1 MFQQFKNWAQRN
13 GLLFALIILI
23 AIFSLMSGR
32 FLTVSN
38 FTVILLQDAVIGI
51 IAVPVAML
59 ILILSGFIDLSV
71 GSVAVLS
78 AVVFGEAMSAGLGLP
93 VAVLAALVTG
103 AAWGALNGYLIA
115 VLGFSPIIITLG
127 GLAGA
132 RGLAEFITE
141 GFTTYGYGP
150 AFAFLGNGK
159 LLGVPVPVVI
169 FILVFIVGLHIWYR
183 APAGRHMVAVGG
195 ARETA
200 AEMGIAV
207 KALPFWLYVASGLAS
222 AVGGLI
228 FASQLDGA
236 AITIG
241 TGMELD
247 VLTAVLLGG
256 VSFTGGRGSLWGVLF
271 GLLFVGVLANGLVQ
285 INVNPYFE
293 QVAIGLAL
301 GGAAALDKLYQR
313 FERLKIPIEDEGEP
327 VVSNVQPAGGA
338 E

>member
-1 MFQQFKNWAQRN
+1 MTERLKTWAQRN
-13 GLLFALIILI
+13 GLLFALLILI

-32 FLTVSN
+32 FFTVAN

-51 IAVPVAML
+51 VAVPVAML
-59 ILILSGFIDLSV
+59 TLAGFIDLSV

-93 VAVLAALVTG
+93 VSLVIGLGVG
-103 AAWGALNGYLIA
+103 AGWGALNGYLIA
-115 VLGFSPIIITLG
+115 ALGLSPIVVTLG

-132 RGLAEFITE
+132 RGLAQFITE

-150 AFAFLGNGK
+150 TFAFLGNGK
-159 LLGVPVPVVI
+159 LFGVPVPVVL
-169 FILVFIVGLHIWYR
+169 FLLVFIVGLHIWYR
-183 APAGRHMVAVGG
+183 APAGRHMVAIGG

-207 KALPFWLYVASGLAS
+207 KALPFWLYIGSGLAA

-285 INVNPYFE
+285 VNVNPYFQ

-301 GGAAALDKLYQR
+301 GGAAGLDKLYQHL
-313 FERLKIPIEDEGEP
+313 ERLKVP
-327 VVSNVQPAGGA
+327 VEADPALAAAAPAEGGA

>member
-1 MFQQFKNWAQRN
+1 MAERIKTWAQRN
-13 GLLFALIILI
+13 GLLFALLILI

-59 ILILSGFIDLSV
+59 ILAGFIDLSV

-78 AVVFGEAMSAGLGLP
+78 AVVFGQAMSAGFGVTASVLIGL
-93 VAVLAALVTG
+93 AVG
-103 AAWGALNGYLIA
+103 AGWGALNGYLIA
-115 VLGFSPIIITLG
+115 ILGLSPIIVTLG

-132 RGLAEFITE
+132 RGLADFITE

-150 AFAFLGNGK
+150 VFALLGNGK
-159 LLGVPVPVVI
+159 LFGIPVPVVI
-169 FILVFIVGLHIWYR
+169 FVIVFLAGLHIWYR
-183 APAGRHMVAVGG
+183 TPAGRHMVAIGG

-207 KALPFWLYVASGLAS
+207 KALPFWLYVAAGLAS

-236 AITIG
+236 AVTIG

-285 INVNPYFE
+285 VNVNPYFE

-301 GGAAALDKLYQR
+301 GGAAGLDKLYQHL
-313 FERLKIPIEDEGEP
+313 ERLKVPVEDRSEP
-327 VVSNVQPAGGA
+327 VEGSAQPAGGA